1 MAFSI
6 HDVNLVVNMV
16 KIIGHYS
23 KSQSNKDNYDSGATP

>member
-6 HDVNLVVNMV
+6 HDVNLVVNV